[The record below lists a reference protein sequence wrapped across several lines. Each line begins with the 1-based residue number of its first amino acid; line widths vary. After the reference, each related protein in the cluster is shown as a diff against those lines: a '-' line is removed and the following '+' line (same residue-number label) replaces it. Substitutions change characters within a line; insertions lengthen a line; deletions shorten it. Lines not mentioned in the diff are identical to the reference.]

1 MDIERFILSYY
12 SNATEGVHIQK
23 VKNSANAQK
32 PHIHEYF
39 QVFYVIEGHLT
50 HYVGETSSTLY
61 RGDMTI
67 IPPNKQHHI
76 GPTDSTTTF
85 YSFSFM
91 PSIFED
97 RNQSDTIAIKFL
109 QQLNT
114 ISESAIHPKI
124 TLPNEDLLFIDTI
137 MERIYKEFSNNNIG
151 SAEMIK
157 ANTVILL
164 TIFAR
169 TYFESIKGSI
179 PESFDNLNQYVL
191 HCVKYIDANLHE
203 DLSLSEMAKRS
214 AMSRSS
220 FCNAFLEITGKP
232 FKKYLNIKRIE
243 HAVSLIKKGYQLT
256 YVYTLCGYNDY
267 STFIRNFKKVMGVI
281 PSQYTHQE

>member
-1 MDIERFILSYY
+1 MDIKNFILSYY
-12 SNATEGVHIQK
+12 GNATEGVHIQR
-23 VKNSANAQK
+23 VKDSSIAQK
-32 PHIHEYF
+32 PHTHEYF

-50 HYVGETSSTLY
+50 HFVGETSSTLY

-67 IPPNKQHHI
+67 IPPNKKHHI
-76 GPTDSTTTF
+76 GPTDSSTAF

-97 RNQSDTIAIKFL
+97 RNQSDTIAMQFL
-109 QQLNT
+109 KQLES

-124 TLPNEDLLFIDTI
+124 TLPNEELLFIDTI
-137 MERIYKEFSNNNIG
+137 MESIYKEFNKQSIG
-151 SAEMIK
+151 SKEMIK
-157 ANTVILL
+157 ASTVILL

-179 PESFDNLNQYVL
+179 PDRFDNLNQYVL
-191 HCVKYIDANLHE
+191 HCIKYIETNLHE
-203 DLSLSEMAKRS
+203 DLSLTEMAKRS
-214 AMSRSS
+214 AMSKSS

-243 HAVSLIKKGYQLT
+243 HSISLIKKGYQLT
-256 YVYTLCGYNDY
+256 YVYTLCGYKDY
-267 STFIRNFKKVMGVI
+267 STFIRNFKKVMGVA
-281 PSQYTHQE
+281 PSQYTYQK